1 MGGGGFP
8 LYVLV
13 RYIIITI
20 SNSSQGL
27 LPTRLFSSAAPVAT
41 SDSATGA
48 NTTDGEDE
56 QQLGGHR
63 GNQCAGGLMD
73 GMKLARGRVIAELTA
88 KIWRVYR
95 RRMQQRDR

>member
-1 MGGGGFP
+1 M
-8 LYVLV
+8 
-13 RYIIITI
+13 T
-20 SNSSQGL
+20 
-27 LPTRLFSSAAPVAT
+27 AAPVTA
-41 SDSATGA
+41 SDSTTGA
-48 NTTDGEDE
+48 NTTGGEDE
-56 QQLGGHR
+56 QQLGGRH